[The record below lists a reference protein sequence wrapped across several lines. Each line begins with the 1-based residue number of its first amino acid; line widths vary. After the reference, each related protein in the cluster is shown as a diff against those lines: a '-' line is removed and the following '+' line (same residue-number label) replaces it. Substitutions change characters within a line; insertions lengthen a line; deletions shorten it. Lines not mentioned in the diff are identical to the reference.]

1 MRRGVFGGS
10 FDPVHIGHLIAAEAA
25 ADCLALEEVR
35 FVPTCVQPFKS
46 GVHCTPA
53 DRVEMLRTALSG
65 NRRFVL
71 DEREIERGGVSYTV
85 ETLESLRDEFPG
97 DELFLL
103 VGADAAQGL
112 GAWRQVKR
120 VAALATIVELTRPG
134 APASKGSRIS
144 QSVHVPAIDVS
155 ATAVREAVQSGRSI
169 RYLVPAVVAEYIAQH
184 ALYRIED

>member
-1 MRRGVFGGS
+1 MHAVGPRRN
-10 FDPVHIGHLIAAEAA
+10 AANGPQRQWS
-25 ADCLALEEVR
+25 D
-35 FVPTCVQPFKS
+35 Q
-46 GVHCTPA
+46 
-53 DRVEMLRTALSG
+53 
-65 NRRFVL
+65 
-71 DEREIERGGVSYTV
+71 REIERGGVSYTV

-112 GAWRQVKR
+112 GAWRQAER

-134 APASKGSRIS
+134 APASKDARIS

-155 ATAVREAVQSGRSI
+155 ATAVREAFQSGRSI